1 MIEHKI
7 LISEEKLDK
16 RNFVRISK
24 SCIINMNQV
33 KCFDTNILG
42 TIKVKMKDD
51 TENVVSKRNVSYIMK
66 ILNEKGKI

>member
-1 MIEHKI
+1 
-7 LISEEKLDK
+7 
-16 RNFVRISK
+16 
-24 SCIINMNQV
+24 MNQV